1 MCPDLKH
8 DEVDAGSE
16 FARPP
21 VVLALE
27 KGSRVVY
34 QGCAARVLAI
44 CSSTRIFLRIDGSVK
59 TVWACA
65 GELTG
70 YHLTVGDFRSHPP
83 KASTI
88 DSNDELE
95 RAERW
100 VRRFGSK
107 GASGQ
112 LSVREQKKIAAD
124 MQVSGIA
131 PHCAATLRT
140 LPRRCKSR
148 IPASVQPRSRKGGVQ
163 TVVLRGRNHF
173 TRLRSVQPLP
183 PQRWKFVV

>member
-124 MQVSGIA
+124 MQVS
-131 PHCAATLRT
+131 PRT
-140 LPRRCKSR
+140 
-148 IPASVQPRSRKGGVQ
+148 
-163 TVVLRGRNHF
+163 VLRHF
-173 TRLRSVQPLP
+173 ERFLVDASPEYQLPSSPGPEKGASRLSCCVDAIILRD
-183 PQRWKFVV
+183 